1 VVQNI
6 YIIALIGLG
15 FSVGVLVV
23 TWAAITIFMRL
34 TAGPRP
40 QSFVSQI
47 PQRDQAAHVSIPRR
61 ITAPMPGRVISISV
75 HSGDAVVFGQ
85 ELCVIASGE
94 RKTAVRVGI
103 AGNVRSVLVNID
115 DPVSRD
121 QVLFEVTE
129 GQPDEL

>member
-1 VVQNI
+1 MVQNI

-23 TWAAITIFMRL
+23 AWAAITVFIRL

-75 HSGDAVVFGQ
+75 HSGEAVVFGQ

-94 RKTAVRVGI
+94 RKTAIRAGI
-103 AGNVRSVLVNID
+103 AGSVRSVLVNVD

-121 QVLFEVTE
+121 QVLFEITE
-129 GQPDEL
+129 GQPNES